1 MYLGGDVFGKT
12 LGVIGLGEIGSA
24 VARRAAGFNMK
35 VLYFNRNRIPEAT
48 EKVLNAEFVTL
59 EDLLQKSDFVTV
71 HTPLTDQTKNMIG
84 RKQFLVM
91 QPTAYFI
98 HTARGKVVDDQALV
112 EALKERIIAGA
123 ALDVY

>member
-59 EDLLQKSDFVTV
+59 EDLLQN
-71 HTPLTDQTKNMIG
+71 PIL
-84 RKQFLVM
+84 
-91 QPTAYFI
+91 
-98 HTARGKVVDDQALV
+98 
-112 EALKERIIAGA
+112 
-123 ALDVY
+123 